1 MSGATDRDLR
11 TREEE
16 VGRWRVR
23 LTSYRVEAGF
33 VCVADNVDPG
43 ANLARA
49 CAASREEAEAAA
61 LATASARLSRTRES
75 HQPSR

>member
-1 MSGATDRDLR
+1 MSAPSDRELR
-11 TREEE
+11 SREAE

-23 LTSYRVEAGF
+23 LTSYRLDEGF

-49 CAASREEAEAAA
+49 QARSREEAEAAA
-61 LATASARLSRTRES
+61 LATASQRLARTREV
-75 HQPSR
+75 PR